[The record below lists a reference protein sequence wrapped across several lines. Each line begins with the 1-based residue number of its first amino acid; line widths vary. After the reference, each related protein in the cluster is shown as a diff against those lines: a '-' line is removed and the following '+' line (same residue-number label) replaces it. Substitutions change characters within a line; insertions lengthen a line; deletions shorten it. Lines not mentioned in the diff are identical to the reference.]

1 MLKVKKRDVLNVFKV
16 KKHDTRRTAIVNL
29 GQIQSNIQHI
39 NLVFSPAKN
48 YVFKANNK
56 HSRKMCEI

>member
-48 YVFKANNK
+48 ANDK